1 MPVHMYEELG
11 SDSKEK
17 ESMDDDRRCGK
28 SLDYKI
34 NVNIPD
40 FYGGMHV
47 KEIVYWISMVIIL
60 RVCRDSSREV
70 D

>member
-1 MPVHMYEELG
+1 
-11 SDSKEK
+11 
-17 ESMDDDRRCGK
+17 MDDDRRCGK

-47 KEIVYWISMVIIL
+47 KEIVYGISMVIIL